1 MSLLPIE
8 SNYGASLLEVHWAA
22 QLPAAASRL
31 LTPSADYSH
40 TNLLVEGE
48 CLQGRPLPDGRR
60 AGLIPRTLTLTL
72 GQASLE
78 LAGHTLSDGLAWL
91 SAELGHD
98 LSLLEHDLPERPRDA
113 PFKRYGAEGQLQAWF
128 VAAQA
133 ALSQLAAAHGGSE
146 VRLWPHHFDIATLVE
161 LDPGGAESARSINV
175 GLSPGDGA
183 YPEPYWYVTPWPWPA
198 DQVPTL
204 SVGHW
209 HTAGFSAAVLPASNP
224 QSDMPERF
232 LEESFWA
239 SLKLLQG

>member
-22 QLPAAASRL
+22 QLAAAASRL
-31 LTPSADYSH
+31 LTPCADYSH

-60 AGLIPRTLTLTL
+60 AGLIPKSLTLTL

-78 LAGHTLSDGLAWL
+78 LAGHTLSHGLAWL

-113 PFKRYGAEGQLQAWF
+113 PFRLCGAESQLQAWF

-133 ALSQLAAAHGGSE
+133 ALRQLAAVHGGSE

-161 LDPGGAESARSINV
+161 LDPARAESARSINL

-183 YPEPYWYVTPWPWPA
+183 YPEPYWYVTPWPRPTGQLPA
-198 DQVPTL
+198 L

-209 HTAGFSAAVLPASNP
+209 HTAGFVAAVLPASNP
-224 QSDMPERF
+224 QSDIPMRF
-232 LEESFWA
+232 LEATYLA
-239 SLKLLQG
+239 SLKLLQA